1 MGRVERIRGLLKY
14 LLISRTK
21 NGDKAPMFMP
31 HAVARLENGMLD
43 LASLVP
49 NQGGFDP
56 DPVGRIRSSRVYLE
70 VAKLPPID
78 PTSVFKKL
86 PMQVVETV
94 LSGGFPSYG
103 EF

>member
-1 MGRVERIRGLLKY
+1 
-14 LLISRTK
+14 
-21 NGDKAPMFMP
+21 MFMP
-31 HAVARLENGMLD
+31 HAVARLEYGMLD

-70 VAKLPPID
+70 VAKLAPID
-78 PTSVFKKL
+78 PSSIFKKL
-86 PMQVVETV
+86 PMQVVGSG